1 MFRFRTPVIFPALF
15 ACTFVLTGCDQSA
28 ETPAEQVA
36 QSSESAGAEPPGA
49 AAQGGAEAPD
59 GPEAPGAAPL
69 QDGIPAAAAFG
80 PTIAPPPEEVDTG
93 DVDGLIARGEE
104 LYNGRG
110 ECFDCHG
117 RDGRG
122 IDAPSLLHAPS
133 AFDIQYQFT
142 TNPEMGDIAG
152 SLDAGRSDLV
162 ALSAYIRT
170 LADREVTTAI
180 LDELVASLASARD
193 YSYYGSP
200 DNFVIS
206 PRDELIQQ
214 VERFATVIADWQRKS
229 VSGNIMRTYDIRSV
243 RTYENGEPK
252 FTPEAGKVYFYEATG
267 AGQPPQLGFPN
278 TASGS
283 MTTPA
288 AFDEEGSTQVVVGD
302 AATKEIL
309 AYHRFP
315 VSMRASVHSTA
326 VTPDGRYV
334 YVAGPRPAYGGT
346 EDRAVGGLDS
356 PATLI
361 KADALTLQPVEQL
374 VIGGRMHHSQI
385 FQDRYML
392 VDTFA
397 RDEDGLDVFLMDPE
411 TDQVVGG
418 VRDEELGG
426 VSYTSFTDDEFI
438 YILMQP
444 GGYGPSSISAYQAA
458 SAYNRGQF
466 ATMRP
471 FWVAKVDPESWE
483 VVREYPYPGFRA
495 NWIVVDANQE
505 FMYVPVGANSYLN
518 KINLE
523 TGEIAWTTP
532 TGIGPYGASLNADE
546 SEIWVADKG
555 ETTGMFGRTMTV
567 INTERGA
574 AVETVFSGYQ
584 VDHVLLAPNGREMW
598 GTSNADGALY
608 VFDAERREQT
618 HKIDMPNFGD
628 AHGLVFV
635 WYDDEL
641 QPHVV
646 RDQGGFHSGINPAR
660 GNALDY

>member
-1 MFRFRTPVIFPALF
+1 MSGKKFYRLMPAIV
-15 ACTFVLTGCDQSA
+15 AVTFLAGCGQPGTG
-28 ETPAEQVA
+28 
-36 QSSESAGAEPPGA
+36 
-49 AAQGGAEAPD
+49 APD
-59 GPEAPGAAPL
+59 TE
-69 QDGIPAAAAFG
+69 
-80 PTIAPPPEEVDTG
+80 PTVDLG
-93 DVDGLIARGEE
+93 DIDAVLARGQQI
-104 LYNGRG
+104 YQMTG
-110 ECFDCHG
+110 ECWDCHG
-117 RDGRG
+117 MFGEGGDG
-122 IDAPSLLHAPS
+122 PSLTHAPS
-133 AFDIQYQFT
+133 AFDIVYQFN
-142 TNPEMGDIAG
+142 TNPEMADVAAALQASREDFIAT
-152 SLDAGRSDLV
+152 A
-162 ALSAYIRT
+162 AYIRT
-170 LADREVTTAI
+170 LSDREVNAAI
-180 LDELVASLASARD
+180 VEELVASMAAARD

-200 DNFVIS
+200 DNFVITE
-206 PRDELIQQ
+206 RDELIQQ
-214 VERFATVIADWQRKS
+214 VERFDTVLADWERKS
-229 VSGNIMRTYDIRSV
+229 QSGNIMHTYDIRSV
-243 RTYENGEPK
+243 RTYERGEPK
-252 FTPEAGKVYFYEATG
+252 FAPEPGKVYFYEATG
-267 AGQPPQLGFPN
+267 AGQGPQLGFPN

-283 MTTPA
+283 GITPA
-288 AFDEEGSTQVVVGD
+288 ATDERGSVQVVVGD
-302 AATKEIL
+302 AASKEII
-309 AYHRFP
+309 AYYRFP
-315 VSMRASVHSTA
+315 VTMRASVHSTA

-334 YVAGPRPAYGGT
+334 YVIGPRPAFAGT
-346 EDRAVGGLDS
+346 EDRPIGGLDT

-374 VIGGRMHHSQI
+374 VIGGRMHHAQI

-397 RDEDGLDVFLMDPE
+397 RDDNGLDVFLMDPE
-411 TDQVVGG
+411 TDEVVGG

-426 VSYTSFTDDEFI
+426 VSYTSFTDNEFI

-444 GGYGPSSISAYQAA
+444 GGYGPSSISAYRAA
-458 SAYNRGQF
+458 SQYNRGEF

-495 NWIVVDANQE
+495 NWIVIDAAQE

-567 INTERGA
+567 IDTERGR

-598 GTSNADGALY
+598 GTSNADGRIY
-608 VFDAERREQT
+608 VFDAERRVQT
-618 HKIDMPNFGD
+618 QAIDMPNFGD

-635 WYDDEL
+635 WYDDNGE
-641 QPHVV
+641 PHVV
-646 RDQGGFHSGINPAR
+646 RDQGGFHGGINPAL
-660 GNALDY
+660 GNVLEY